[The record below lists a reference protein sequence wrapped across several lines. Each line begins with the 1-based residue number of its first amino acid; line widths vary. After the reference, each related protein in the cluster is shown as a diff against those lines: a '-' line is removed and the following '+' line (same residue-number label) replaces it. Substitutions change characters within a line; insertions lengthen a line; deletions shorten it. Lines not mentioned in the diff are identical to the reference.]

1 MGAEGRKVDFM
12 EPTPYLTVRQ
22 AADVLGVH
30 HKTLRKWIANG
41 TVRAVRFSP
50 RTTRIAAADLVGLG
64 IKTPT
69 TTAQGYDEPL
79 PLTFE
84 LDSLRADHEEN

>member
-1 MGAEGRKVDFM
+1 M

-64 IKTPT
+64 VKTPANPPAVT
-69 TTAQGYDEPL
+69 NPQPYDVPL
-79 PLTFE
+79 PIDDAE
-84 LDSLRADHEEN
+84 AARRDYHEGNSL